1 MADFRLWLYRIVG
14 GLIILI
20 GSFAATLWIA
30 NYISPPCPQGS
41 TTALSPPFAKVGP
54 AGLGYIAVAAP
65 FEELADT
72 GDNPTRSPMLV
83 CENNRL
89 LGPAHSPSADITK
102 RGAGRFTHWK
112 GIGFIFSASD
122 DTDPNVN
129 GRSYWAV
136 RPR

>member
-1 MADFRLWLYRIVG
+1 MADIRLWLYRVVG
-14 GLIILI
+14 ALVILL

-30 NYISPPCPQGS
+30 NYISPLCPQGS
-41 TTALSPPFAKVGP
+41 MTALSPPFAKFG
-54 AGLGYIAVAAP
+54 AGGLGYIAVAASLD
-65 FEELADT
+65 ELANSA
-72 GDNPTRSPMLV
+72 DNPTRSPMLM

-89 LGPAHSPSADITK
+89 LGPAHTSGGDISK

-112 GIGFIFSASD
+112 GMGFIFSASD
-122 DTDPNVN
+122 ETDPNVN